1 MNTLSTCPRHRFTP
15 TQRDDTLGLVSRQQ
29 HFYQHRLCRYNRSY
43 ILETEKKRLHSFY
56 RPYFPYYRYR
66 KHIFLLLTKPPEYC
80 CVSTRHPIICRGM
93 NYCSVSIQT
102 REHLYPIFTGTVR
115 YLAQPQ
121 KGMFSYAGLKYAVI
135 CCCVIFWYS
144 LLWKKTTFISEV
156 LPLSVCLAVAQ
167 NEMNQ
172 VKQF

>member
-1 MNTLSTCPRHRFTP
+1 
-15 TQRDDTLGLVSRQQ
+15 
-29 HFYQHRLCRYNRSY
+29 
-43 ILETEKKRLHSFY
+43 
-56 RPYFPYYRYR
+56 
-66 KHIFLLLTKPPEYC
+66 
-80 CVSTRHPIICRGM
+80 M

-102 REHLYPIFTGTVR
+102 SEHLYSIFTGTTR

-121 KGMFSYAGLKYAVI
+121 KGMFSYKGLKYAVI

-144 LLWKKTTFISEV
+144 LLWKKKYFIGEV
-156 LPLSVCLAVAQ
+156 LPLSICLAVAQ